1 MKTILK
7 HFKPY
12 DYLLIGLTL
21 LISLSPWFVT
31 LWKAQQP
38 QPSNLVAVVKIKG
51 EIIDQF
57 ELTADGPNQ
66 TITYTPNPGQ
76 YNIVEINGDQIR
88 VKEDNSPDQ
97 IAVRTGWIS
106 QAGQVL
112 VCLPHQFLI
121 EIQGQSSQDEL
132 ILPR

>member
-12 DYLLIGLTL
+12 DYILIGLTL

-31 LWKAQQP
+31 LWKAQQS
-38 QPSNLVAVVKIKG
+38 QPASLIAVVKIKG
-51 EIIDQF
+51 EIVDQF

-76 YNIVEINGDQIR
+76 YNIVEIDGNQIR

-121 EIQGQSSQDEL
+121 EIQGQASEDEL
-132 ILPR
+132 ILPL

>member
-1 MKTILK
+1 MKSILK

-12 DYLLIGLTL
+12 DYLLIGVTL
-21 LISLSPWFVT
+21 IISLSPWFIT
-31 LWKAQQP
+31 LWKAQHP
-38 QPSNLVAVVKIKG
+38 QPANLVAVVKIKG
-51 EIIDQF
+51 EIVDQF
-57 ELTADGPNQ
+57 DLTADSTNQ

-76 YNIVEINGDQIR
+76 YNIVEIDSGRIR

-121 EIQGQSSQDEL
+121 EIQGQASEDEL